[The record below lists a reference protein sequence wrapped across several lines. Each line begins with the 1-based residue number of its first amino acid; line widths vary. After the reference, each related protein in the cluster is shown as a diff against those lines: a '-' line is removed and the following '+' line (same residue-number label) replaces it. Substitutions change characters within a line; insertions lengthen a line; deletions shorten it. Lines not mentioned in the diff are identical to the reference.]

1 MTFNEIVH
9 QIYNLPKPLP
19 CYING
24 VQFKSEN
31 ELRTAFKAWLR
42 KQDDQF
48 IYEQCLPDGRWFC
61 KITKSGNFYDY
72 YVPDTRAQEN
82 RLISELF
89 QKRA

>member
-24 VQFKSEN
+24 ERFTSEK
-31 ELRTAFKAWLR
+31 ELRETFKMWLR

-48 IYEQCLPDGRWFC
+48 IYEQCLLDGRWYC
-61 KITKSGNFYDY
+61 KAVKHGNYYDY
-72 YVPDTRAQEN
+72 IVPSTREQEQK
-82 RLISELF
+82 LITELF
-89 QKRA
+89 PNA